1 MDEVIELVMF
11 RMKSGIDN
19 ATFIDAVGQSTAFL
33 EQQPGFL
40 ARQVGLTATGEWADI
55 IRWADLDAA
64 LRAAAAFNAA
74 PETQALTACVDRDSV
89 QMRHFRAVS
98 WAGSRE
104 VTRPDIR

>member
-1 MDEVIELVMF
+1 MDEVIELVTF

-19 ATFIDAVGQSTAFL
+19 ATFIAAVGQSTAFL
-33 EQQPGFL
+33 ERQPGFL

-74 PETQALTACVDRDSV
+74 PETQAFNECLERNSV
-89 QMRHFRAVS
+89 QMRHFRAVA
-98 WAGSRE
+98 WAGLVSRKS
-104 VTRPDIR
+104 